1 MRAAIV
7 PARVAVTDCHGAVY
21 AQRVDASNPA
31 DVAQQLAELRREH
44 RELDEAILLLV
55 ANIEADEVAVK
66 RMKKRKL
73 WLKDCIA
80 RLESALI
87 PDEPA

>member
-1 MRAAIV
+1 MLAPGKAAH
-7 PARVAVTDCHGAVY
+7 AVTVGRVTVY
-21 AQRVDASNPA
+21 ARRVNTDDPA
-31 DVAQQLAELRREH
+31 DITEKITALRVEH
-44 RELDEAILLLV
+44 RDLDDAIARLV
-55 ANIEADEVAVK
+55 DDADADEVAIK
-66 RMKKRKL
+66 RLKKRKL

>member
-1 MRAAIV
+1 MTGSAW
-7 PARVAVTDCHGAVY
+7 PVY
-21 AQRVDASNPA
+21 ARRVEASNPA
-31 DVAQQLAELRREH
+31 DVAQKIAELRVEH
-44 RELDEAILLLV
+44 RDLDDAIAKLV
-55 ANIEADEVAVK
+55 DDAEADEVAIK
-66 RMKKRKL
+66 RLKKRKL

>member
-1 MRAAIV
+1 MAPLYRG
-7 PARVAVTDCHGAVY
+7 AVTGSARPVY
-21 AQRVDASNPA
+21 ARRVEASNPS
-31 DVAQQLAELRREH
+31 DVAQKIAELRVEH
-44 RELDEAILLLV
+44 RDLDDAIAKLV
-55 ANIEADEVAVK
+55 DDAEADEVAIK
-66 RMKKRKL
+66 RLKKRKL